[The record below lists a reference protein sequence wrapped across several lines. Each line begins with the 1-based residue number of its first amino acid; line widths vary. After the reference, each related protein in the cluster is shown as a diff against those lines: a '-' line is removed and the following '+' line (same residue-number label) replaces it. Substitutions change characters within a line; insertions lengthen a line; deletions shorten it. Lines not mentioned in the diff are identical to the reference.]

1 MPSMK
6 KGISWLDLII
16 YGGIG
21 CAGQFL
27 EAAHLHMK
35 PMERDANEKR
45 HDNTQA
51 ARTELN
57 WKCFNFGAKK
67 MLFSQDF
74 MNLPLLNKHK
84 EMRGEIRMDWMDDKK
99 KNQGSSC
106 VMRSARDRATT
117 RTHWGMHPP
126 THLLVSLHHPRSR
139 YILCLE
145 RINTDFT
152 NGPVVK
158 SHLFKKD
165 FKGYFY
171 NPLSSDSVKTM
182 WQLWK
187 DLVMKLENKPVP
199 LGSIE
204 LIQASFGPNSFKPI
218 QTHCSHVLIFRAEPA
233 PRYRHVQGWHLYQ
246 TWHNSLTLYAY

>member
-27 EAAHLHMK
+27 EAVHLHMK

-57 WKCFNFGAKK
+57 WKCFNFGAKEL
-67 MLFSQDF
+67 LFSQDF

-84 EMRGEIRMDWMDDKK
+84 EMRGEIRMDWMDNKK

-126 THLLVSLHHPRSR
+126 THCLLA
-139 YILCLE
+139 YIIHAVC
-145 RINTDFT
+145 T
-152 NGPVVK
+152 
-158 SHLFKKD
+158 
-165 FKGYFY
+165 FY
-171 NPLSSDSVKTM
+171 VWS
-182 WQLWK
+182 
-187 DLVMKLENKPVP
+187 E
-199 LGSIE
+199 
-204 LIQASFGPNSFKPI
+204 
-218 QTHCSHVLIFRAEPA
+218 
-233 PRYRHVQGWHLYQ
+233 
-246 TWHNSLTLYAY
+246 